1 MTATISFKIRVI
13 KHQIQVCLQAIK
25 NGLRSFVDRLCV
37 LEAQL
42 EAMMTTQTE
51 PKTEPKYIE
60 LNSNRSKGIN
70 AYLVQ
75 EGSGYQHNDYGT
87 PIDDENQQ
95 RAYRK
100 KSHVV
105 KVRIDNL
112 ADGIYRFVEAAGQY
126 AHKIEK
132 GWLKIINGQ
141 IVQQSDTLPSLV
153 VGTDAESLPEL
164 EGSDKQIDWAFS
176 IREKAIAK
184 LKLQQKP
191 IPDWFFTEKS
201 AKIWIDKHDKI

>member
-1 MTATISFKIRVI
+1 MSTTISFKIRTI
-13 KHQIQVCLQAIK
+13 KGQIQACLRAIK
-25 NGLRSFVDRLCV
+25 NGLKSFVDRLIV
-37 LEAQL
+37 LEAKL

-70 AYLVQ
+70 AYLVE

-141 IVQQSDTLPSLV
+141 IVEQSDTLPSLV

-201 AKIWIDKHDKI
+201 AKIWIDKRDKI

>member
-1 MTATISFKIRVI
+1 MSTTISFKIRTI
-13 KHQIQVCLQAIK
+13 KHQIQACLRAIK
-25 NGLRSFVDRLCV
+25 NGLKSFVDRLIV
-37 LEAQL
+37 LEAKL

-60 LNSNRSKGIN
+60 LNSNHSKGIN

-201 AKIWIDKHDKI
+201 AKIWIDKRDEI

>member
-1 MTATISFKIRVI
+1 MTATISLKIRTI

-42 EAMMTTQTE
+42 EAMTQAK
-51 PKTEPKYIE
+51 PQEPKYIQ
-60 LNSNRSKGIN
+60 LNSNRSKSIN
-70 AYLVQ
+70 AYLVK
-75 EGSGYQHNDYGT
+75 EGLNYCHNDYGT
-87 PIDDENQQ
+87 PIDEENQQ
-95 RAYRK
+95 RAHRS

-126 AHKIEK
+126 ANKVEK
-132 GWLKIINGQ
+132 GWLKIINGV
-141 IVQQSDTLPSLV
+141 IIEQSDTLPSLV
-153 VGTDAESLPEL
+153 VGSDAESLPEL
-164 EGSDKQIDWAFS
+164 EGSEKQIPWAMS

-184 LKLQQKP
+184 LKLAGKA
-191 IPDWFFTEKS
+191 IPDWFYTETS
-201 AKIWIDKHDKI
+201 AKKYIDNRDKI

>member
-1 MTATISFKIRVI
+1 MSTTISFKIRTI
-13 KHQIQVCLQAIK
+13 KHQIQACLRAIK
-25 NGLRSFVDRLCV
+25 NGLRSFVDRLIV
-37 LEAQL
+37 LEAKL

-141 IVQQSDTLPSLV
+141 IVEQSDTLPSLV

-191 IPDWFFTEKS
+191 IRDWFFTEKS
-201 AKIWIDKHDKI
+201 AKIWIDKRDEI